1 MNPDVHGILV
11 QLPLPSHINEQTVI
25 ERVAVSKDVDGLHPL
40 NVAKLASTN
49 THSAGGRGPMSFDA
63 IDYHVACTPQGKF
76 TLYPHFVRSLHILLT
91 LVPVQDASSSWTISA
106 AQLSLSEPL
115 F

>member
-11 QLPLPSHINEQTVI
+11 QLPLPPHINEQTVI

-49 THSAGGRGPMSFDA
+49 THAAGRGHMTFDS
-63 IDYHVACTPQGKF
+63 INYHVACTPQGIDVF
-76 TLYPHFVRSLHILLT
+76 LNNAVSLNT
-91 LVPVQDASSSWTISA
+91 FQGA
-106 AQLSLSEPL
+106 LSC
-115 F
+115 